1 MVYCIEPK
9 GEFRKSLMHILESCG
24 YASEAVPSGKELL
37 EVLKQ
42 HRPELILLDYDLP
55 GEKGLEILDVLR
67 DSFEYVQIPVIMV
80 SDTNEGFRKAQCC
93 DHGADDYLCGTMGR
107 VEMMARIRAVL
118 RRAERYKYGDECVRI
133 Q

>member
-1 MVYCIEPK
+1 M
-9 GEFRKSLMHILESCG
+9 
-24 YASEAVPSGKELL
+24 L

-55 GEKGLEILDVLR
+55 GEKGLDILDILR

-80 SDTNEGFRKAQCC
+80 SDTNDGSRKARCF
-93 DHGADDYLCGTMGR
+93 DHGADDYLSRTMGK

-118 RRAERYKYGDECVRI
+118 RRAERYQQADRAA
-133 Q
+133 QM

>member
-9 GEFRKSLMHILESCG
+9 GEFRKILMYTLESCG
-24 YASEAVPSGKELL
+24 YTSEAIPSGKELL

-55 GEKGLEILDVLR
+55 GEKGLDILDILR

-80 SDTNEGFRKAQCC
+80 SDTNDGSRKVRCF
-93 DHGADDYLCGTMGR
+93 DHGADDYLSETMGK
-107 VEMMARIRAVL
+107 VEMIARIRAVL
-118 RRAERYKYGDECVRI
+118 RRAERYQQADRAA
-133 Q
+133 QM